1 MKLFLN
7 ELSLNS
13 IRCRKTFLGGGWH
26 QVPLS
31 AVSLNS
37 NIMIQS
43 LAFYLYT
50 NLWIYSNNNV
60 VLNYILACFFSSF
73 LFLYPNIWIY
83 CLVITLLFAVTG
95 LVFDLNFN
103 LMFASVPPGNW
114 SYFGW
119 SDQQSM
125 S

>member
-50 NLWIYSNNNV
+50 NLWIYFNNNV
-60 VLNYILACFFSSF
+60 VLNYILAFFFLHSCFCIQTSGFTAW
-73 LFLYPNIWIY
+73 L
-83 CLVITLLFAVTG
+83 
-95 LVFDLNFN
+95 
-103 LMFASVPPGNW
+103 
-114 SYFGW
+114 
-119 SDQQSM
+119 
-125 S
+125 